1 MNIELKPI
9 DLEDMENLGLEFK
22 DYQAEWDKGFSV
34 NIGQGIEG
42 DVKVAFVKE
51 EDKSFIV
58 IPDGVVRNI
67 KMNMELAGT
76 IELLGYDRGKVQ
88 IKVF

>member
-1 MNIELKPI
+1 MKIELEPI
-9 DLEDMENLGLEFK
+9 DLEDMENLGIELKEY
-22 DYQAEWDKGFSV
+22 DAEWDKGLSV

-67 KMNMELAGT
+67 KMNTELAGT
-76 IELLGYDRGKVQ
+76 IELLGYDKGKVQ